1 MQTINPFET
10 ILNEIDEVKKILY
23 SIQKEPEIELK
34 KKFYSIKEV
43 SEILKLDYQTV
54 RSHILKGNIIAEQ
67 IGKYYRIN
75 HIDLM
80 DALNEVKSIKY
91 KR

>member
-34 KKFYSIKEV
+34 KKFYSI
-43 SEILKLDYQTV
+43 
-54 RSHILKGNIIAEQ
+54 
-67 IGKYYRIN
+67 
-75 HIDLM
+75 
-80 DALNEVKSIKY
+80 
-91 KR
+91 